1 MLNTRVKVD
10 LVWLANL
17 LEKDLGVMSLLSWE
31 NGISLGGGD
40 GVWSLDSFQLV
51 VFDKRRMCRVA
62 DIDDSGLKKAH
73 DIFGTEAVAGGT
85 DFLFTKSVLEFPKN
99 ELFYLDTILLS
110 HGFDAL
116 LDDRVNDW
124 R

>member
-1 MLNTRVKVD
+1 MLNTGVKVD

-51 VFDKRRMCRVA
+51 VFDKRRMCRIA
-62 DIDDSGLKKAH
+62 DIDDAGL
-73 DIFGTEAVAGGT
+73 
-85 DFLFTKSVLEFPKN
+85 
-99 ELFYLDTILLS
+99 
-110 HGFDAL
+110 
-116 LDDRVNDW
+116 
-124 R
+124 